1 MSGNDLKVFN
11 NQPAPAPVCGQSGQR
26 RKFANEMIRSSDIFA
41 ISSTADLRE
50 PEAFLR
56 QGNSDCIEMPV
67 LFKRALIVHEWEY
80 GSEHREEVTMLANCI
95 KNDTPVLQISGGIE
109 IPIPLNES
117 VDHQ

>member
-1 MSGNDLKVFN
+1 MITNEREYGSEHRKVV
-11 NQPAPAPVCGQSGQR
+11 A
-26 RKFANEMIRSSDIFA
+26 IFA
-41 ISSTADLRE
+41 ISFKNGSPVL
-50 PEAFLR
+50 
-56 QGNSDCIEMPV
+56 QISGCIEMPV